1 MHGRVKEHLRTLIRA
16 VLQGGSRERVR
27 SGSFTEILPLLVCG
41 CCGRGGVLRWAPV
54 EEAELELAFNNRSV
68 SEEVKAHFTS
78 DTVSKEAVWVRLL
91 HTHCSGHQRHTV
103 HVLLHVCTQLMMQ
116 ESESCVHLTFTSSTV
131 NVK

>member
-1 MHGRVKEHLRTLIRA
+1 M
-16 VLQGGSRERVR
+16 
-27 SGSFTEILPLLVCG
+27 
-41 CCGRGGVLRWAPV
+41 

-78 DTVSKEAVWVRLL
+78 DTVSKEAVWVCLL
-91 HTHCSGHQRHTV
+91 HTHCSGHQRHTI